1 MSPAPGPALCPGIPT
16 GPGLG
21 CKWAGR
27 EAGREK
33 CWVPGGNMRPELQ
46 VAVRCELGRLSL
58 ASAAREV
65 PPDPAPRSCPA
76 RPEPP
81 RERPLLAPQPA
92 ALSRGPQ
99 ELWIGDGVRGR
110 AVGQGGGLL
119 LSWHWA
125 LQEPGCL
132 LPALNPTPPRLSH
145 LRHLPPNTSLRA
157 RNSTRAGLQAAHAP
171 WGSDASGGRGL
182 EHPLA
187 SSLRL
192 QLNPECAS
200 GGSHV
205 TGCHCGGGSRG
216 RRGRGGAEITP
227 PGRHDKS
234 HLQSSNT

>member
-1 MSPAPGPALCPGIPT
+1 
-16 GPGLG
+16 
-21 CKWAGR
+21 
-27 EAGREK
+27 
-33 CWVPGGNMRPELQ
+33 MRPELQ
-46 VAVRCELGRLSL
+46 VAVRCDLGRLSL

-76 RPEPP
+76 RPEPL
-81 RERPLLAPQPA
+81 RERPLLAPQTTT
-92 ALSRGPQ
+92 LSLGPPKSY
-99 ELWIGDGVRGR
+99 GS
-110 AVGQGGGLL
+110 GGGSGRGASSQAARQAVTELL
-119 LSWHWA
+119 LGPPRTRVS
-125 LQEPGCL
+125 
-132 LPALNPTPPRLSH
+132 PARPQPSTSTPRPPPPPATPTPASG
-145 LRHLPPNTSLRA
+145 S
-157 RNSTRAGLQAAHAP
+157 RNSTLSGRQAAHAP
-171 WGSDASGGRGL
+171 WGWGVSDASGGRDL